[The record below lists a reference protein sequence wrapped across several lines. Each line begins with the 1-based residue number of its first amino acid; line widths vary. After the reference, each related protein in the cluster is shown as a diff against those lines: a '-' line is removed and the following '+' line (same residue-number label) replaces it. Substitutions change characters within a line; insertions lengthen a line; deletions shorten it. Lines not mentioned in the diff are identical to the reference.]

1 MTCSCIAD
9 LDALLPADNRVEIL
23 LSLVDGQLV
32 ARAFSNIIRRDT
44 EKIERRRGRASS
56 ICATFCPFCGT
67 RYQPET
73 TDRPATAIG
82 GEAAGVAPPAASN
95 SAQEADRLREKMQ
108 LAIDILLERENGSPA
123 RSPAHN
129 ARVILEHAL
138 SPNHRLEASIDAR

>member
-44 EKIERRRGRASS
+44 EKVERRRGRASS

-67 RYQPET
+67 RYQPDT
-73 TDRPATAIG
+73 TDRPATASG
-82 GEAAGVAPPAASN
+82 GEATGVAPPAASN
-95 SAQEADRLREKMQ
+95 SPDQGEANR
-108 LAIDILLERENGSPA
+108 G
-123 RSPAHN
+123 
-129 ARVILEHAL
+129 
-138 SPNHRLEASIDAR
+138 